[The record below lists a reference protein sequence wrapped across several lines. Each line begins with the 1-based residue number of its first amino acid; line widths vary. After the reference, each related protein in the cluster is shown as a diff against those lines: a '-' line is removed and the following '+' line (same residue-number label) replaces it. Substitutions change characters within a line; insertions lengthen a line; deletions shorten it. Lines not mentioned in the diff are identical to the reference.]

1 MNQEIHKQLINQY
14 ISSGGNPEK
23 IKAFQNFSVGNHAKL
38 KYFIKQL
45 GEIPE
50 PIISIP
56 NEAQEKPLQPA
67 QKKQS
72 IFSDLI
78 SNYPG
83 ELHQAYKQRYDYWL
97 EACSLKIQLNTTP
110 PGDEKT
116 AFEIQSKMFAALDQL
131 DKCQNALDHYKEY
144 KRVLPIETKIDYGS
158 LAPMELITT
167 RNNLRSNITKRKS
180 TISKMEASL
189 PKSDHPN
196 YKRDLHLLN
205 RKKEQ
210 LQEYENRVE
219 QLNKLIN
226 E

>member
-1 MNQEIHKQLINQY
+1 MNREIHKQLIGQY

-23 IKAFQNFSVGNHAKL
+23 IKAFQDFSTANHAKL

-45 GEIPE
+45 GETPE
-50 PIISIP
+50 PIISVSDENP
-56 NEAQEKPLQPA
+56 KETVPA
-67 QKKQS
+67 EHKKQS

-78 SNYPG
+78 SNYPQ
-83 ELHQAYKQRYDYWL
+83 ELHIAYKQRYDYWL
-97 EACSLKIQLNTTP
+97 EACSLKIQLNAVDH
-110 PGDEKT
+110 GDEKT
-116 AFEIQSKMFAALDQL
+116 AYEIQNKMFAALDQL

-144 KRVLPIETKIDYGS
+144 KRVLPIETKVDYGS
-158 LAPMELITT
+158 LSPMELITT

-189 PKSDHPN
+189 PKTSHPN

-219 QLNKLIN
+219 QLNNLIN

>member
-23 IKAFQNFSVGNHAKL
+23 IKAFQNFSISNHAKL

-45 GEIPE
+45 GETPD
-50 PIISIP
+50 PVTPVPDSIP
-56 NEAQEKPLQPA
+56 QTQSEH
-67 QKKQS
+67 KKQS

-78 SNYPG
+78 SNYPQ
-83 ELHQAYKQRYDYWL
+83 ELHVAYKQRYDYWL
-97 EACSLKIQLNTTP
+97 EACSLKIQLNSTH
-110 PGDEKT
+110 PGDEKS
-116 AFEIQSKMFAALDQL
+116 AFEIQSKMFTALDQL

-144 KRVLPIETKIDYGS
+144 KRVLPIETKVDYGS
-158 LAPMELITT
+158 LTPMELITT

-189 PKSDHPN
+189 PKTNHPN